1 MSERE
6 TKFEEMLQA
15 VQREYGETLDRMDR
29 LKAEG
34 RTKSATYRQLMSRKL
49 TLHNMLSMYRLYGLL
64 D

>member
-6 TKFEEMLQA
+6 KKFEEMLQA
-15 VQREYGETLDRMDR
+15 VKAEYEALTGKLEQ

-34 RTKSATYRQLMSRKL
+34 KTKTATYRQLTGKKL
-49 TLHNMLSMYRLYGLL
+49 ALQNMLSMYRLYGLL